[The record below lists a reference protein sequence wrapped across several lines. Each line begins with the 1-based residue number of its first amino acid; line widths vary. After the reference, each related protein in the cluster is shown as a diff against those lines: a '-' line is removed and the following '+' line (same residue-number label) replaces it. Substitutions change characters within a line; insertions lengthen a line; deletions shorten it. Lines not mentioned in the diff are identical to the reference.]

1 LLSNDLDCSVSE
13 VSEDSE
19 LLSHARE
26 PRTGK
31 LWDVRNMGLPFLP
44 RPSLEGL
51 PGAPSGSLSLYF
63 LGTTSRQ
70 FSQTSG
76 SESKEL
82 LGRRLL
88 KVLSDAGKLGKYG
101 LWVGERGLVGGVSKG
116 ESWGTRPS
124 FNAAGWSYKPLQ
136 KGRRGSSVGGVVH
149 GLQALQGEVDAW
161 VQMMEVGPWTSQK
174 CASEI
179 WASR

>member
-1 LLSNDLDCSVSE
+1 MGEGGIEPLLSKDLDCSLSE
-13 VSEDSE
+13 ASEESE

-44 RPSLEGL
+44 RPSLDGL

-63 LGTTSRQ
+63 FGTTSRQ

-82 LGRRLL
+82 LGLRLL

-101 LWVGERGLVGGVSKG
+101 LCVGERGLVGGVSKG

-124 FNAAGWSYKPLQ
+124 FMAAGWSYRPLQ
-136 KGRRGSSVGGVVH
+136 ENGRRGSSEGGVVH
-149 GLQALQGEVDAW
+149 GLQALQGEVDA
-161 VQMMEVGPWTSQK
+161 
-174 CASEI
+174 
-179 WASR
+179 